1 MFAYLIV
8 EIGIHIIDNNIS
20 VFDNKKDVRF
30 QQKSSFLDGPH
41 RFEVFGL
48 KLIITSNKWGP
59 SKKQLSL

>member
-30 QQKSSFLDGPH
+30 QQKSSLFSIKC
-41 RFEVFGL
+41 V
-48 KLIITSNKWGP
+48 N
-59 SKKQLSL
+59 